1 MALSDDDIRKL
12 AKLARL
18 RLSDDE
24 VASIGPQLK
33 SILGF
38 VEQLS
43 ELDTEDVEPM
53 TTALDIDNRWRADE
67 IVPSLEPDVAV
78 RTAPA
83 TDGEHFLVPP
93 VLGSP
98 ASKKP
103 GSK

>member
-1 MALSDDDIRKL
+1 MALSETDIRKL

-18 RLSDDE
+18 RLSDEE
-24 VASIGPQLK
+24 VASIGPQLE

-43 ELDTEDVEPM
+43 ELDTEDVDPM
-53 TTALDIDNRWRADE
+53 TTALDIDNRWRPDQQR
-67 IVPSLEPDVAV
+67 PCLGTDVAV

-98 ASKKP
+98 ATKK
-103 GSK
+103 